1 MGLSFFDN
9 EIDFQMDQRIRIM
22 RHPHYSEKEKQVLL
36 YLYSGHDPCLSKM
49 SKGFKVKPKDIK
61 RIVREAL
68 EGGMLMGSDYELYDR
83 KLYQ

>member
-1 MGLSFFDN
+1 
-9 EIDFQMDQRIRIM
+9 
-22 RHPHYSEKEKQVLL
+22 
-36 YLYSGHDPCLSKM
+36 M